1 MKKNKITLNRF
12 KVEHRHEHN
21 HTFFLYDRNVRL
33 LLFGGK
39 GGVGKTTCA
48 TAAALRLSQSYP
60 KASFLL
66 VSTDPAHSLTDS
78 IGGFSLPHNVK
89 MIELDAQECLATF
102 KEKHNENLREIAS
115 RGTFLDDE
123 DISQFLDLS
132 LPGLDELMAF
142 LEISRWAEEY
152 SYDCIVVDTAPTGHT
167 LRLLAMP
174 ELILKWLEALDA
186 LLAKHRYMKQLFGG
200 TYHHDELDKFLLEL
214 SGSVKQMETLL
225 RDPIR
230 CRFVPVMLAEALS
243 IYETVS
249 LVNELERLK
258 VPITDIVVN
267 KLYSQ
272 STCPVCEDVRLRQ
285 MRELGHLPA
294 KLGRYSLWGLPL
306 YQQEVLGVRLLDE
319 FWHGVFSLDEEIFET
334 RNHQSS
340 IINPWPRPGDSGYGE
355 GKGSLQKQQE
365 QAHGSQT
372 MSHQGGHQSSIINV
386 ESPADLPSYEIKLL
400 LFAGKG
406 GVGKTTLACA
416 TALRIALDLSGK
428 EVFLFSTD
436 PAHSL
441 SACLNTQ
448 IGPKPTRLAPKLT
461 AMEIDAQA
469 EFQTLK
475 DQYAEELEGFLSA
488 ISPNLDL
495 TFDREVMERLMDLS
509 PPGLDEVM
517 ALTMAIEFL
526 AQRQYDVFI
535 LDSAPTGHLIRLLEL
550 PELIDQWLKT
560 FFGLFLKY
568 KNIFRLP
575 KVSQRL
581 VQMSRE
587 LKYLRSILN
596 DPKRSALY
604 AVTILTEMAFQETE
618 DLLAACKR
626 IEVAVPVLFL
636 NLATPL
642 SECTLCSALYQRET
656 HVKKKFLK
664 SFSGIHQ
671 TLVYRQGEPRGL
683 DRLGELGE
691 TLYQHTEKVGIKP
704 QLNKE
709 RPQCNG
715 KPKALHGVNI

>member
-1 MKKNKITLNRF
+1 MGTISPHHTPIVTRGVVSREKS
-12 KVEHRHEHN
+12 EHDDAGRLPH
-21 HTFFLYDRNVRL
+21 FLSDASHVRL

-66 VSTDPAHSLTDS
+66 VSTDPAHSLTDN

-89 MIELDAQECLATF
+89 MIELDAQACLATF

-132 LPGLDELMAF
+132 LPGLDEIMAF
-142 LEISRWAEEY
+142 LEISRWAEEC

-230 CRFVPVMLAEALS
+230 CRFVPVMVAEALS
-243 IYETVS
+243 TYETLM

-272 STCPVCEDVRLRQ
+272 STCPVCEDGRLCQ
-285 MRELGHLPA
+285 MRELGNLPE
-294 KLGRYSLWGLPL
+294 KLAEYALWGLPL
-306 YQQEVLGVRLLDE
+306 YQQEVRGVRLLDE
-319 FWHGVFSLDEEIFET
+319 FWQGVFPLDQEIFE
-334 RNHQSS
+334 
-340 IINPWPRPGDSGYGE
+340 IANPWPRPGDSGYGE

-372 MSHQGGHQSSIINV
+372 MSHSPRRRLRAGGQGGHQSSIINV
-386 ESPADLPSYEIKLL
+386 ESPADLPCPEMTLF

-416 TALRIALDLSGK
+416 TALRMACELGDK
-428 EVFLFSTD
+428 EIFLFSTD

-441 SACLNTQ
+441 SACLDTQ
-448 IGPKPTRLAPKLT
+448 IGAKPTRLIPGLT
-461 AMEIDAQA
+461 AMEIDSQS

-495 TFDREVMERLMDLS
+495 TFDREVMERIMDLS

-535 LDSAPTGHLIRLLEL
+535 LDSAPTGHLIRLLEI

-568 KNIFRLP
+568 KHVFRLP

-587 LKYLRSILN
+587 LKYLRSMLH

-604 AVTILTEMAFQETE
+604 AVTILAEMAFQETK
-618 DLLAACKR
+618 DLLDACNR
-626 IEVAVPVLFL
+626 MGIMVPLMFL

-642 SECTLCSALYQRET
+642 SECLLCSALYQRET

-671 TLVYRQGEPRGL
+671 TLVYRRDEPRGL

-691 TLYQHTEKVGIKP
+691 VLYRPKGKVGIEGFG
-704 QLNKE
+704 N
-709 RPQCNG
+709 
-715 KPKALHGVNI
+715 

>member
-1 MKKNKITLNRF
+1 
-12 KVEHRHEHN
+12 
-21 HTFFLYDRNVRL
+21 
-33 LLFGGK
+33 
-39 GGVGKTTCA
+39 
-48 TAAALRLSQSYP
+48 
-60 KASFLL
+60 
-66 VSTDPAHSLTDS
+66 
-78 IGGFSLPHNVK
+78 
-89 MIELDAQECLATF
+89 
-102 KEKHNENLREIAS
+102 
-115 RGTFLDDE
+115 
-123 DISQFLDLS
+123 
-132 LPGLDELMAF
+132 
-142 LEISRWAEEY
+142 
-152 SYDCIVVDTAPTGHT
+152 
-167 LRLLAMP
+167 
-174 ELILKWLEALDA
+174 
-186 LLAKHRYMKQLFGG
+186 
-200 TYHHDELDKFLLEL
+200 
-214 SGSVKQMETLL
+214 
-225 RDPIR
+225 
-230 CRFVPVMLAEALS
+230 
-243 IYETVS
+243 VS

-272 STCPVCEDVRLRQ
+272 STCPVCEDGRLRQ
-285 MRELGHLPA
+285 MRELGNLPE
-294 KLGRYSLWGLPL
+294 KLAEYSLRGVPM
-306 YQQEVLGVRLLDE
+306 YSQEVRGVRLLDE
-319 FWHGVFSLDEEIFET
+319 FWQAVFPLDEKKSKSSTPHSAF
-334 RNHQSS
+334 RNPKSPIANRKS
-340 IINPWPRPGDSGYGE
+340 NFNP
-355 GKGSLQKQQE
+355 L
-365 QAHGSQT
+365 
-372 MSHQGGHQSSIINV
+372 V
-386 ESPADLPSYEIKLL
+386 EVPAALPSPEMTLL

-416 TALRIALDLSGK
+416 TALRMAWEIGGK

-441 SACLNTQ
+441 SACLDTQ

-461 AMEIDAQA
+461 AMEIDSQV
-469 EFQTLK
+469 EFKILK

-495 TFDREVMERLMDLS
+495 TFDREVMERIMDLS

-517 ALTMAIEFL
+517 ALTMAIKFL

-550 PELIDQWLKT
+550 PELIDRWLKT

-568 KNIFRLP
+568 KQVFRLP

-581 VQMSRE
+581 VQISRE
-587 LKYLRSILN
+587 LKYLRSMLH

-604 AVTILTEMAFQETE
+604 AVTILAEMAFQETK
-618 DLLAACKR
+618 DLMDACNR
-626 IEVAVPVLFL
+626 MGIMVPLMFL

-642 SECTLCSALYQRET
+642 SECLLCSALYQRET

-691 TLYQHTEKVGIKP
+691 ALYRPKGKVGIEP